1 MGRKRIHVAGKP
13 LHKPAGAGFIDTY
26 DELSSLALKFVQKRY
41 RLLVI
46 AGDPGIGKTR
56 AFLDALVA
64 AEANYGLIEANAS
77 PYGAYVK
84 CYEHRNQLIVID
96 DADEL
101 RNQPQGLRLL
111 KQIGQTDEWK
121 HLSWQTRAMM
131 GLRAP
136 APAEFYTSSQVC
148 VITNHWDYEHGNI
161 HTAAVEDRGIC
172 KVFFPTSLEVY
183 RHASTWFW
191 DQEIFDFI
199 GQHLPYLR
207 KLTLRLFV
215 KAYESKLAGDPW
227 KNNVLDQ
234 AYEQGDIER
243 VVLDL
248 LSASAGADDF
258 VRNGHGSRATFYR
271 YKKDLE
277 ERVKAKSVPY
287 YQLTRQPPLPQPDPM
302 LDLFGDSQAITEGED
317 EDQDN
322 GDFETGGLQWPGSNW
337 AESAADGAGPADGRE
352 DNHICR

>member
-1 MGRKRIHVAGKP
+1 MGRKKIHVAGKP
-13 LHKPAGAGFIDTY
+13 LHKPEGAGFVDTY
-26 DELSSLALKFVQKRY
+26 DELRSLALKFVQKKY

-56 AFLDALVA
+56 AFLGALIGA
-64 AEANYGLIEANAS
+64 AVQYGLIEGNAS

-96 DADEL
+96 DADDL
-101 RNQPQGLRLL
+101 RSQPQGLRFL
-111 KQIGQTDEWK
+111 KQIGQTEEWK
-121 HLSWQTRAMM
+121 HLSWQTKAMM
-131 GLRAP
+131 GLNAP
-136 APAEFYTSSQVC
+136 APVDFYTSSHVC
-148 VITNHWDYEHGNI
+148 VITNQWDFRHSNI

-183 RHASTWFW
+183 RNTSSWFW
-191 DQEIFDFI
+191 DQEVFDFI

-227 KNNVLDQ
+227 KDYVLDQ

-243 VVLDL
+243 TVLDML
-248 LSASAGADDF
+248 LVGVGADEF
-258 VRNGHGSRATFYR
+258 VRQGHGSRATFYR

-277 ERVKAKSVPY
+277 ERVKAKHVPY
-287 YQLTRQPPLPQPDPM
+287 YKLTRKPPQPQPDPM
-302 LDLFGDSQAITEGED
+302 LDAFGDAQAMAAGE
-317 EDQDN
+317 EEQQDN
-322 GDFETGGLQWPGSNW
+322 
-337 AESAADGAGPADGRE
+337 
-352 DNHICR
+352 